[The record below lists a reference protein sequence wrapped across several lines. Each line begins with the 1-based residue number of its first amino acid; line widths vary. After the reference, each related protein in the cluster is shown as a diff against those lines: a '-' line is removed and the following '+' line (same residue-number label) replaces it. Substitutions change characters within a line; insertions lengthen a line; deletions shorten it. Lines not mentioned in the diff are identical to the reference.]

1 MSEMNGAF
9 DLQVAT
15 SYLLQV
21 DTTQTPHDSPAV
33 FRLESTITDLLEQE
47 DRNSGFESKQ
57 ETVAVTVFSKAGRG
71 KSETL
76 LKSEL
81 NFCTVLV
88 DC

>member
-21 DTTQTPHDSPAV
+21 DTTLTPHDSPTV

-47 DRNSGFESKQ
+47 VRNSGFESKQ

-76 LKSEL
+76 LKSKL
-81 NFCTVLV
+81 SFCTVLIEF
-88 DC
+88 